1 MNEKGG
7 SFGVPMMVTERTDNT
22 IKTKDE
28 LEKSIMNSVTEFYD
42 NTGVLVTGLCID
54 YSFQTRT
61 VSGKVSR
68 QKLVSNITFTME

>member
-42 NTGVLVTGLCID
+42 NTGVLVTGLVFD
-54 YSFQTRT
+54 YTFQTRT

-68 QKLVSNITFTME
+68 QKLVSSLTFTME